1 MSDEITDVYHRAKWA
16 LALRGLIGVAVG
28 IIIFARPLASV
39 AALALV
45 IALWALF
52 DGIVRI
58 VHAFELRPVAAHWW
72 VLLLTGLVGVA
83 FGGAALDYYP
93 ALSLAFAVVWVT
105 LWLIIAGAMGA
116 YVAMQERRLD
126 LPWGW
131 TMTWSI
137 LAIVG
142 GVLAFMYPGITL
154 AGLMGLIAAFGII
167 GGIVMLVGAGKMQSF
182 EHDVSHAA
190 RRAVRP

>member
-28 IIIFARPLASV
+28 IIVFARPLASV

-190 RRAVRP
+190 RSAVRP